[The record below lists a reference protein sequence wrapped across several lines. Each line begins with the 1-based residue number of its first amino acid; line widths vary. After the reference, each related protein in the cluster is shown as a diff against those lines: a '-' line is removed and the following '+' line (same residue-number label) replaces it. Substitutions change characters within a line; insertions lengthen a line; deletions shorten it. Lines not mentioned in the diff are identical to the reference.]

1 MKNIILLLCTLLIF
15 LLFGSFTD
23 QKGGEIASVS
33 NVLTAQ
39 FIVVND
45 WGSEMTDIYIEHK
58 NYLYGKTDKIILD
71 RLKDGEKS
79 MVYQMN
85 FIPGEAN
92 KSDLWFIK
100 FSADDLVW
108 TSKPNWHCKLME
120 NDSNGKTDIIG
131 LITID
136 GVTSSFIIKPPESK
150 LCDAHIDEI

>member
-1 MKNIILLLCTLLIF
+1 MKKIILTCSLLIYF
-15 LLFGSFTD
+15 LISSFTD
-23 QKGGEIASVS
+23 HEGGEIVS
-33 NVLTAQ
+33 APDELTAE

-58 NYLYGKTDKIILD
+58 NHLYGTTDKIIID
-71 RLKDGEKS
+71 RLIDGEKS

-85 FIPGEAN
+85 FILDDEN

-108 TSKPNWHCKLME
+108 ISKPNWHCKLME
-120 NDSNGKTDIIG
+120 NDSNGKTDLIG
-131 LITID
+131 LITVD

-150 LCDAHIDEI
+150 ECDAHIDEI

>member
-1 MKNIILLLCTLLIF
+1 MKNIIILLCTVLIF

-23 QKGGEIASVS
+23 QKSGEIAAVS
-33 NVLTAQ
+33 DVLTAQ

-58 NYLYGKTDKIILD
+58 NHLYGKTDRIILD
-71 RLKDGEKS
+71 NLKDGEKS

-85 FIPGEAN
+85 FIPGDAN

-120 NDSNGKTDIIG
+120 ND
-131 LITID
+131 
-136 GVTSSFIIKPPESK
+136 
-150 LCDAHIDEI
+150 